1 MRTTARSCFV
11 GLLGVVTFALTAVTA
26 RADSDGYYCVGDHY
40 LAFQIR
46 GGLSGMAV
54 SGHAVRVVRFGPDI
68 GLEMAGE
75 LVLPDFQPHKMVCQK
90 NEVTIAG
97 WVDGPVEFV
106 IDVTG
111 APTLLRKVSNPD
123 MALRRS
129 TMTNLGAWAPVG
141 TVALKSNDP
150 KHAYRLVMTERSEKT
165 PGGFIHRKQT
175 VMEMVDAEGA
185 VVQSLP
191 LFDGEREETV
201 D

>member
-1 MRTTARSCFV
+1 MQTTARSCFV
-11 GLLGVVTFALTAVTA
+11 GILSVVMFALMGSTA
-26 RADSDGYYCVGDHY
+26 RADSDGYYCVGDGY
-40 LAFQIR
+40 LAYQLR
-46 GGLSGMAV
+46 GGLSTMAV
-54 SGHAVRVVRFGPDI
+54 SGHVFRVVRFGHDI

-75 LVLPDFQPHKMVCQK
+75 LVLPDFQPHKMVCQR

-106 IDVTG
+106 IDVSD

-129 TMTNLGAWAPVG
+129 SMSNLGEWVSAG
-141 TVALKSNDP
+141 TVPLKSNDAN
-150 KHAYRLVMTERSEKT
+150 HDYRLVMTERSEKT
-165 PGGFIHRKQT
+165 PGGFVHHKQT